1 MALKKV
7 CFSAFGHLP
16 RKISTRPNLHYF
28 NVPKLH
34 FLQKEE
40 ILNATLFVHLPRA
53 PKNGDADVWI
63 DTHKLTLNQV
73 GNARRIGSNHVQ
85 LDHHFGGWVDI
96 EVTRIVHQW
105 LEDPSTN
112 FGLEMKVWGS
122 RPMEIIIPPK
132 NPSEVLTFLKPDAFE
147 NILILTFSE
156 FLHCFENQGF
166 SYPRFSY
173 IRTGVVN
180 RDEKHRWYCAK

>member
-1 MALKKV
+1 MTPLPQKS
-7 CFSAFGHLP
+7 FSAFGHLP
-16 RKISTRPNLHYF
+16 RKISSRPNLHYF
-28 NVPKLH
+28 NVRKLP
-34 FLQKEE
+34 FLQKED

-73 GNARRIGSNHVQ
+73 GNVIARRIGSNHVQ

-96 EVTRIVHQW
+96 KVTRIVHQW

-112 FGLEMKVWGS
+112 FGLELKVWGS

-132 NPSEVLTFLKPDAFE
+132 NPSEVLTLLKPDAFE
-147 NILILTFSE
+147 KGLNFNFFRIPSLLWKSRIQLSKIFI
-156 FLHCFENQGF
+156 
-166 SYPRFSY
+166 YP
-173 IRTGVVN
+173 N
-180 RDEKHRWYCAK
+180 RYCEL